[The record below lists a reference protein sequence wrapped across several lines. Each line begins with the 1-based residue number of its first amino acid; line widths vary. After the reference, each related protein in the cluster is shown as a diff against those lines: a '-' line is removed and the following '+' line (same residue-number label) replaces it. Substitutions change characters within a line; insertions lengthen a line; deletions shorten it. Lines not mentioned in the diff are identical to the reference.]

1 MWRFLCSCQIVFLV
15 YYVVANKKKVFIMAW
30 YESIEIIKNF
40 FTPRMQNTESTPE
53 LDARLLSSM
62 VSEAVFLKARN
73 NVSYFYFFP
82 LNEYYLD
89 VAQHL
94 FKRNGIKVSMH
105 KSRYYYSPRMS
116 LRALRRDIERDS
128 DRREFVRS
136 IQPMDNEQI
145 RQTFDEKVEFIK
157 SQICSKPGK
166 QR

>member
-1 MWRFLCSCQIVFLV
+1 M
-15 YYVVANKKKVFIMAW
+15 VAKQKVIKMAL

-40 FTPRMQNTESTPE
+40 LTPRMKNTESTPE
-53 LDARLLSSM
+53 LDAQLLSSM

-82 LNEYYLD
+82 LNEDYLD

-94 FKRNGIKVSMH
+94 FTRNGIKVSMH

-116 LRALRRDIERDS
+116 LRAWRRDIEMDAGRRD
-128 DRREFVRS
+128 FVRS
-136 IQPMDNEQI
+136 IQPMA
-145 RQTFDEKVEFIK
+145 DEKIRRTLDEKIQFIK
-157 SQICSKPGK
+157 SQICSKSGK

>member
-1 MWRFLCSCQIVFLV
+1 
-15 YYVVANKKKVFIMAW
+15 MAL

-40 FTPRMQNTESTPE
+40 LTPRMKNTESTPV
-53 LDARLLSSM
+53 LDAQLLSSM

-82 LNEYYLD
+82 LNEDYLD

-94 FKRNGIKVSMH
+94 FTRNGIKVSMH
-105 KSRYYYSPRMS
+105 KSHYYYSPRMS

-128 DRREFVRS
+128 GRREFVRS
-136 IQPMDNEQI
+136 IQPMADEKI
-145 RQTFDEKVEFIK
+145 RRTFDEKIEFIK
-157 SQICSKPGK
+157 NQICSNPGK